1 MFDKGLLN
9 GVYKNEPE
17 FIEKNNQLKVIIDKF
32 WNCFKEAIGV
42 NKCGLDGKQ
51 RILSIITETFGFREI
66 QKKLQV
72 NFEYNVV
79 ISFFFINKINL
90 LQFLLDF

>member
-1 MFDKGLLN
+1 MDPSSDHAALLYLFDKGLLN

-51 RILSIITETFGFREI
+51 RILSIITEM
-66 QKKLQV
+66 
-72 NFEYNVV
+72 
-79 ISFFFINKINL
+79 
-90 LQFLLDF
+90 QFLLDF